1 MSEKIEL
8 VDRLDTIK
16 TYCKGKKVLHLG
28 CSNSPYT
35 AASIAAGSL
44 LHFEL
49 AKVASELYGFDFDDE
64 GLQLLRDQGTEHLYK
79 ADLEHLE
86 DVPLN
91 ETFDVIV
98 AGEMIEHLNNPGLFL
113 TGIQRFMGPETRLVI
128 TTINA
133 FSGMRF
139 FWYGLTR
146 NHGRNEPVHP
156 DHVAYYSYSTLSLLV
171 RRHGLDVSKF
181 MFYDMGAEHRPGLRF
196 IFKLFNDLSVKFAR
210 QYSEGVIAVCQ
221 LAEPRRSGNGSS
233 ASA

>member
-8 VDRLDTIK
+8 VDRLATIEK
-16 TYCKGKKVLHLG
+16 YCKGKKVLHLG

-35 AASIAAGSL
+35 AASLASGSL
-44 LHFEL
+44 LHFDL
-49 AKVASELYGFDFDDE
+49 QKVASELYGFDFDDE
-64 GLQLLRDQGTEHLYK
+64 GLKLLADQGTPNLYK

-86 DVPLN
+86 DVELN

-98 AGEMIEHLNNPGLFL
+98 AGEMIEHLDNPGLFL
-113 TGIQRFMGPETRLVI
+113 TGIKRFMNTETKLVI

-156 DHVAYYSYSTLSLLV
+156 DHVAYYSYSTLNLLLK
-171 RRHGLDVSKF
+171 RHGLDVSKF

-196 IFKLFNDLSVKFAR
+196 MLKVFNDVSVKFAR
-210 QYSEGVIAVCQ
+210 QYSEGVIAVCE
-221 LAEPRRSGNGSS
+221 LAQN
-233 ASA
+233 